1 MAYPFR
7 KMTTRELKRRSREKL
22 KGGALMAYT
31 PELSYK
37 SSCALRRI
45 AWALDIPM
53 TKAIEMVFDHMPV
66 ILDKEKV
73 CQECRDKTRCDD
85 CSFNYEN

>member
-7 KMTTRELKRRSREKL
+7 KMTTRELKKRSCDQL

-31 PELSYK
+31 PELSYQ
-37 SSCALRRI
+37 SSCTLRRI

-66 ILDKEKV
+66 ILDKEKI
-73 CQECRDKTRCDD
+73 CQECRDKTRCDV
-85 CSFNYEN
+85 CAFNK

>member
-1 MAYPFR
+1 VAYPFR
-7 KMTTRELKRRSREKL
+7 KMTTRELKRRSCDQL

-31 PELSYK
+31 PELSYQ
-37 SSCALRRI
+37 SSSTLRRI

-66 ILDKEKV
+66 ILDKEKI
-73 CQECRDKTRCDD
+73 CQQCRDKTRCDE
-85 CSFNYEN
+85 CAFNK

>member
-7 KMTTRELKRRSREKL
+7 RMTTRELKRRSCDQL
-22 KGGALMAYT
+22 KGGVLMAYT
-31 PELSYK
+31 PELSYQ
-37 SSCALRRI
+37 SSCTLRRI

-73 CQECRDKTRCDD
+73 CQECRDKTRCDV
-85 CSFNYEN
+85 CAFNK